1 MLFEHENIV
10 IGSDLRALLFAL
22 VNEYPVFYTKPRVP
36 HLFEFLDLKLNLD
49 FIHIDNQPQSLRSF
63 KNDFK
68 FGQKK
73 ILLWEKLNFLL
84 SMRGFVPISDM
95 CDIMRY
101 DGETLSCSSEYK
113 KLCEVRFDKCF
124 YFGDNGV
131 HKLITKRKK
140 QNVRYK
146 VFDRIGFHTGGKH
159 DIEYIKTND
168 DFVREVW
175 FYSSDRICGN
185 TGVKDACA
193 LSILSYDELNSNPY
207 TQTMTSFKL
216 CSILKNNGIMGKPSG
231 YRRDGTPR
239 YRNHKT
245 SYIDR
250 HVYPID
256 APQWEETSKI
266 KKINLSLSELVDI
279 ASQSDLSSYSYLNG
293 TKL

>member
-1 MLFEHENIV
+1 M
-10 IGSDLRALLFAL
+10 
-22 VNEYPVFYTKPRVP
+22 
-36 HLFEFLDLKLNLD
+36 
-49 FIHIDNQPQSLRSF
+49 
-63 KNDFK
+63 
-68 FGQKK
+68 
-73 ILLWEKLNFLL
+73 
-84 SMRGFVPISDM
+84 
-95 CDIMRY
+95 
-101 DGETLSCSSEYK
+101 
-113 KLCEVRFDKCF
+113 F

-266 KKINLSLSELVDI
+266 
-279 ASQSDLSSYSYLNG
+279 
-293 TKL
+293 